1 MLSAIRQNL
10 RDLKSSTSGNATL
23 LVALGMPVLIGSS
36 GLAVD
41 TAQWYMWKREIQH
54 AADQAALAGA
64 WARSDSDSSSTY
76 VARARLEY
84 AANLTKTGAIDTVP
98 NVTLANYNG
107 GTGNSVVVTASA
119 SKVLPFSNF
128 LTGNAANV
136 TAYAQ
141 ASFSEGESYTA
152 CIIAVDDSA
161 SGAITIGGNA
171 SMTAACGMAAL
182 SNSDSA
188 VVINGT
194 PTVDPG
200 WVVSAGGIDDW
211 LSTHTDADIHEY
223 TDGLVDPFANLTTPS
238 PSPNPA
244 QTYACVNGTTTTT
257 GDRRSKTD
265 TVYTYW
271 KGSSSSSAVQQT
283 GYTSTGFL
291 ANVPGTWGAWSYAV
305 ALPTN
310 SVDGI
315 TTSDGAPTWVKV
327 AGTGKNT
334 IWRKMVYQTA
344 NEYDNT
350 ITLTTNTQATLNQG
364 TYTGGF
370 DVSCTTVFQPGIYVI
385 NGGRLKITGQHQV
398 TGAGVLI
405 ILKNGAHIDFQGGSN
420 ISLTAATSAQLTS
433 VGGMSATEAAKFAG
447 MLVYEDRASEGT
459 SNRNTLNG
467 NSDTVL
473 NGKIY
478 LPKSDIRFSGTASVT
493 SACLL
498 IAAARITL
506 EGTTNMSSFCP
517 AGLTNDDEVST
528 GRATVKLVA

>member
-1 MLSAIRQNL
+1 MLSAIRQKL
-10 RDLKSSTSGNATL
+10 RDLRSSTSGNATL

-64 WARSDSDSSSTY
+64 WASSDSDSSSTY

-98 NVTLANYNG
+98 TVALANYNG
-107 GTGNSVVVTASA
+107 GTQNSVVVTASA

-128 LTGNAANV
+128 LTGNAVNV

-152 CIIAVDDSA
+152 CIIAVDDTA

-182 SNSDSA
+182 STSDSA
-188 VVINGT
+188 VIINGT

-211 LSTHTDADIHEY
+211 LATHTDADIHEY
-223 TDGLVDPFANLTTPS
+223 TDGLVDPFAELTTPT

-244 QTYACVNGTTTTT
+244 QSYACVNGTTTTT
-257 GDRRSKTD
+257 GDKRSKTD

-271 KGSSSSSAVQQT
+271 KGSNSNNAVLQPSYA
-283 GYTSTGFL
+283 GTGFL
-291 ANVPGTWGAWSYAV
+291 ANVAGAWGSWSYAV

-310 SVDGI
+310 SVDGVV
-315 TTSDGAPTWVKV
+315 TSDGAPTWTLVS
-327 AGTGKNT
+327 GTGSNR
-334 IWRKMVYQTA
+334 IWRKMVFQTT

-350 ITLTTNTQATLNQG
+350 VTVTTNTQATLHQG
-364 TYTGGF
+364 TYSGGF
-370 DVSCTTVFQPGIYVI
+370 QVSCTTVFQPGVYVI
-385 NGGRLKITGQHQV
+385 DGGRLKITGQHQV

-405 ILKNGAHIDFQGGSN
+405 ILKNGAYIDFQGGSN

-433 VGGMSATEAAKFAG
+433 VGGFTSSQAAQFAG
-447 MLVYEDRASEGT
+447 MLIYEDRASEG
-459 SNRNTLNG
+459 SNNLNTLNG

-517 AGLTNDDEVST
+517 AGLTNTDEVST